1 MTHHSTL
8 RANEMLKRDIKREW
22 ERYESMRA
30 KSEQVIQGYARA
42 DRCKPYRPTRTDY
55 LLLVAALAL
64 LLAFGGR

>member
-1 MTHHSTL
+1 
-8 RANEMLKRDIKREW
+8 
-22 ERYESMRA
+22 MRA